1 MFIFLSPPRLP
12 FSLAVLFFLCGV
24 SFGQLTSP
32 NDFGSVDSDS
42 SDTSAFIDALLEST
56 VDDSVILG
64 DDLESLLTDDESIVP
79 SAPVRHQNDRA
90 LFSVMD
96 KITGRTTQ
104 FEVFV
109 DETVEFGRLRIT
121 PRVCYSRPA
130 TERPKTTTF
139 VEVDEILLEGSDAG
153 HSLRRIFTGWMFAE
167 SPGLNAVEHAV
178 NDVWLTGCAGEYISP
193 SASDFPLPPGAPP
206 LDFLPPPPLP
216 VEDEDELGDFAEDT
230 TSEGITDDT
239 TDIEILDSVIFR

>member
-1 MFIFLSPPRLP
+1 MILGRRIDIGFAVIFVRLP
-12 FSLAVLFFLCGV
+12 LFLALCFFCGLSSGQSL
-24 SFGQLTSP
+24 
-32 NDFGSVDSDS
+32 D
-42 SDTSAFIDALLEST
+42 SDTSPFIEALLEST

-64 DDLESLLTDDESIVP
+64 DDLNSVLSDDSVVP
-79 SAPVRHQNDRA
+79 PRPVRYENNRA

-121 PRVCYSRPA
+121 PRVCYSRPV

-139 VEVDEILLEGSDAG
+139 VEVDEILLDGSDVSP
-153 HSLRRIFTGWMFAE
+153 SLRRIFTGWMFAE

-178 NDVWLTGCAGEYISP
+178 NDVWLIGCAGEYVLP

-206 LDFLPPPPLP
+206 LSVDPPPLP
-216 VEDEDELGDFAEDT
+216 VVENNLEDLVEDGT
-230 TSEGITDDT
+230 TDGS
-239 TDIEILDSVIFR
+239 DIEILDSIIFR